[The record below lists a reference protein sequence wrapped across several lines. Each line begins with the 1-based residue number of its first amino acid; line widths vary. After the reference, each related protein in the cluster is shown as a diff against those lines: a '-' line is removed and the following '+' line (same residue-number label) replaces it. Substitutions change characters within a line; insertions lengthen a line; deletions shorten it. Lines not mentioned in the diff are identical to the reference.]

1 MSKELK
7 NEMKAL
13 YAIDDWVDDFP
24 AVASQFNTDKSIVE
38 FEFIRYISRVISK
51 FTQNSECPHSMEK
64 RIVKGIAYYLKKNN
78 QITCEEIEGNISD
91 LFKKANN
98 D

>member
-1 MSKELK
+1 MMKDY
-7 NEMKAL
+7 EMLSLNAL
-13 YAIDDWVDDFP
+13 QKWSDDFP
-24 AVASQFNTDKSIVE
+24 EVACQFNTDKSIVE